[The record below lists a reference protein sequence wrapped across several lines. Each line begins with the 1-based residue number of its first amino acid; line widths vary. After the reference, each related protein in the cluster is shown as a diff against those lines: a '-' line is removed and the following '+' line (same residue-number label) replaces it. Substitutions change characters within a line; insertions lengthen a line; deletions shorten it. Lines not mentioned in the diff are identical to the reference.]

1 MDTTF
6 VDTGTADS
14 GVRLR
19 AAVRLM
25 LASLTV
31 MTAAIATL
39 YFAPLAVAPLL
50 AAALYAGLWAY
61 ERRLGV
67 ASPITRIMTVFYLF
81 FATFPFYRGD
91 DPSWTAW
98 FSPMVYWTL
107 AALIFALLAAGRPF
121 TAVYA
126 GDAGFAPL
134 HRATALVWG
143 GLHLASGLAALA
155 LLPGPGFL
163 YVPLSLMALGALA
176 TIWLNFVS
184 MGPAGERRS
193 SFELE
198 SYSFRE
204 ATGRSDRETFYRV
217 IAEAF
222 RPDAQSALGPRRK
235 IDAEAIIRDHRA
247 ISDARPDTF
256 LPFLVFAGDRPVG
269 GICIFFDHRQ
279 RGLPIEDI
287 ARIDLSPWRRE
298 GRIAEV
304 GRLGVLPRYRI
315 SPALLKG
322 LFKCV
327 IEAAAEKR
335 VHVLFNDAFD
345 FQAGMYEKLGFR
357 AFPGV
362 PPGPRA
368 EQVTS
373 YGIRVVPMMLNL
385 AGMVRRGGPGGV
397 ANDMHNILAP
407 YVMERF
413 FKHVIVREMVRAFP
427 GRKRNPEEIENAK
440 A

>member
-14 GVRLR
+14 GARLR
-19 AAVRLM
+19 AAVGLM

-31 MTAAIATL
+31 MMAAIVTL

-50 AAALYAGLWAY
+50 AAALYTGLWAY

-67 ASPITRIMTVFYLF
+67 VSPITRIMTMFYLF
-81 FATFPFYRGD
+81 FAAFPFYRGD
-91 DPSWTAW
+91 DPSWTTW

-107 AALIFALLAAGRPF
+107 AVLIFALLLAGRPF
-121 TAVYA
+121 SAVHA

-134 HRATALVWG
+134 HRATSLVWG
-143 GLHLASGLAALA
+143 GLHLAAGLAALA
-155 LLPGPGFL
+155 LVPGPGFL
-163 YVPLSLMALGALA
+163 YVPLGLMALGACA

-184 MGPAGERRS
+184 MGPAGKRRS

-198 SYSFRE
+198 GYSFRE
-204 ATGRSDRETFYRV
+204 ATSRSDRETFYHV

-222 RPDAQSALGPRRK
+222 RPDAQSALGLRRK
-235 IDAEAIIRDHRA
+235 IGTEEIVRDHRA

-256 LPFLVFAGDRPVG
+256 LPFLAFAGDRPVG
-269 GICIFFDHRQ
+269 GICIFFDHGQ
-279 RGLPIEDI
+279 RSLPIEDI
-287 ARIDLSPWRRE
+287 AHIDLNPWRRV
-298 GRIAEV
+298 GPIAEV

-345 FQAGMYEKLGFR
+345 FQARMYEKLGFK
-357 AFPGV
+357 AFHGATH
-362 PPGPRA
+362 GSCA
-368 EQVTS
+368 EQTTS
-373 YGIRVVPMMLNL
+373 YGIKVVPMMMDL
-385 AGMVRRGGPGGV
+385 AGTVRRGGPGGT
-397 ANDMHNILAP
+397 ATDMHNVLAP

-413 FKHVIVREMVRAFP
+413 FKHVVVREMAGAFL
-427 GRKRNPEEIENAK
+427 RRRRNQEEIENAQV
-440 A
+440 